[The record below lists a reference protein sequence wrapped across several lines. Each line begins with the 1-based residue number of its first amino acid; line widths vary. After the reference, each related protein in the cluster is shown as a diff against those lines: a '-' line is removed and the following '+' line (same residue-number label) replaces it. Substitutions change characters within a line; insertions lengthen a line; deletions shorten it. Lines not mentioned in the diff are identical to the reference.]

1 MIDSI
6 LLIALGVFILYLL
19 IDFFVQGA
27 DINTYGQK
35 WLKKS
40 LWLWLPFY
48 GLWRLA
54 KEVFFKRKK

>member
-1 MIDSI
+1 MITSI
-6 LLIALGVFILYLL
+6 LLIALGAFILYML
-19 IDFFVQGA
+19 IDFFVQGS

-48 GLWRLA
+48 GLWRLT
-54 KEVFFKRKK
+54 KEVFSQKKK